1 MSKTFYRV
9 VHPSGQFVC
18 DGDYRPKRYWSLEG
32 AIQRARVMSAIYEKP
47 IEIRKFPDPY
57 MAKRFIDVRQ

>member
-18 DGDYRPKRYWSLEG
+18 DGNYRPKRYWSLED
-32 AIQRARVMSAIYEKP
+32 AIQRAKTMSAIYEKP

-57 MAKRFIDVRQ
+57 IRRRFIDVRQ

>member
-1 MSKTFYRV
+1 MSKTFYCV

-18 DGDYRPKRYWSLEG
+18 DGDYQTKRYWSLGE

-57 MAKRFIDVRQ
+57 IIRRVIDVRQ